1 MNNAVSA
8 DVTLFS
14 RVHPDIVKRI
24 SVSSVIVSA
33 LLAIGGIGAF
43 VTSLRMGDATSTMS
57 MVFMTVG
64 TILILT
70 ALFRLFWRS
79 KEWVYTPTGSVTKEG
94 SCFFDVCDLHV
105 LTARL
110 DKKTFG
116 KDSDVQ
122 VKSNGN
128 VRMDY
133 LISHDKR
140 FAAVQLFRFIPYTY
154 EAASSVYYLTG
165 QDALA
170 FTRCLETNKF

>member
-64 TILILT
+64 TILI
-70 ALFRLFWRS
+70 
-79 KEWVYTPTGSVTKEG
+79 PTGSVTKEG

-165 QDALA
+165 QDALD

>member
-94 SCFFDVCDLHV
+94 
-105 LTARL
+105 
-110 DKKTFG
+110 
-116 KDSDVQ
+116 DVQ

-165 QDALA
+165 QDALD

>member
-70 ALFRLFWRS
+70 AL
-79 KEWVYTPTGSVTKEG
+79 YTPTGSVTKEG

-165 QDALA
+165 QDALD

>member
-70 ALFRLFWRS
+70 ALFRLFLAKQRMGLHS
-79 KEWVYTPTGSVTKEG
+79 YGE
-94 SCFFDVCDLHV
+94 CDQRGV
-105 LTARL
+105 LFL
-110 DKKTFG
+110 
-116 KDSDVQ
+116 
-122 VKSNGN
+122 
-128 VRMDY
+128 
-133 LISHDKR
+133 
-140 FAAVQLFRFIPYTY
+140 
-154 EAASSVYYLTG
+154 
-165 QDALA
+165 
-170 FTRCLETNKF
+170 

>member
-57 MVFMTVG
+57 MIFMTVG

-94 SCFFDVCDLHV
+94 SCFF
-105 LTARL
+105 
-110 DKKTFG
+110 
-116 KDSDVQ
+116 
-122 VKSNGN
+122 
-128 VRMDY
+128 
-133 LISHDKR
+133 
-140 FAAVQLFRFIPYTY
+140 AVQLFRFIPYTY

-165 QDALA
+165 QDALD

>member
-43 VTSLRMGDATSTMS
+43 VTSLRMGDATSTIS

-79 KEWVYTPTGSVTKEG
+79 KEWVYNSYGE
-94 SCFFDVCDLHV
+94 CDQRGV
-105 LTARL
+105 LFL
-110 DKKTFG
+110 
-116 KDSDVQ
+116 
-122 VKSNGN
+122 
-128 VRMDY
+128 
-133 LISHDKR
+133 
-140 FAAVQLFRFIPYTY
+140 
-154 EAASSVYYLTG
+154 
-165 QDALA
+165 
-170 FTRCLETNKF
+170 

>member
-43 VTSLRMGDATSTMS
+43 VTSLRMG
-57 MVFMTVG
+57 
-64 TILILT
+64 

-165 QDALA
+165 QDALD